1 MIHMIEDGF
10 CKVLLELENA
20 IYRIYWEI
28 ANSVKFWCLHPHTGG
43 PTLAIASYL
52 ALDHT

>member
-1 MIHMIEDGF
+1 
-10 CKVLLELENA
+10 
-20 IYRIYWEI
+20 
-28 ANSVKFWCLHPHTGG
+28 VKFWCLHPHTGG